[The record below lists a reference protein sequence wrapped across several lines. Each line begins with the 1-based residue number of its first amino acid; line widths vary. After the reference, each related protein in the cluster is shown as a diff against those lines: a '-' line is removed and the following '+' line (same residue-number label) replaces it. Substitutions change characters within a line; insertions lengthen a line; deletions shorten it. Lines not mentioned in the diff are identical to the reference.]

1 MTPDERPGVPNYHGW
16 WKGDQGQ
23 VGAFLYGYDSLW
35 LPVSL
40 LDSAQRPKL
49 VDALFAGSRHKE
61 VKLHFNKGLA
71 GAPAQAI
78 AATRETAT
86 NPAVCEAFALA
97 IIADGGQPAYPG
109 QQRPAMDLKAAH
121 QAAHAVDQAAAALR
135 RIAPKAGSYVSES
148 NYFNGSWGRDFW
160 GENYARLRSV
170 KAKYDPD
177 GLFFAHHGIG
187 SEEWSADGF
196 VRLKS

>member
-1 MTPDERPGVPNYHGW
+1 MIPDERPGVPNYHGW

-135 RIAPKAGSYVSES
+135 RIAPNAGSYVSES
-148 NYFNGSWGRDFW
+148 NYFNESWGRDFW
-160 GENYARLRSV
+160 GENYARLKAV

-177 GLFFAHHGIG
+177 GLFFGYF
-187 SEEWSADGF
+187 DG
-196 VRLKS
+196 LLDPKPS